1 MGIKIELELLF
12 NINVSPGT
20 EKSGHVISCLFP
32 LESTHKHF
40 VLSCVEELSYCVRI
54 TYNVSYVV
62 VVSCGSMV
70 FCSVC
75 FGFSLFMQSFEQS
88 NMLVK
93 VHKTKII
100 LLLNIFFLFFVMFVS
115 VAQYVCFGN
124 VFL

>member
-1 MGIKIELELLF
+1 MGIQIELELLF

-75 FGFSLFMQSFEQS
+75 FGFSLFMQS
-88 NMLVK
+88 NMLVM

-100 LLLNIFFLFFVMFVS
+100 LLSDIFFFF
-115 VAQYVCFGN
+115 
-124 VFL
+124 L